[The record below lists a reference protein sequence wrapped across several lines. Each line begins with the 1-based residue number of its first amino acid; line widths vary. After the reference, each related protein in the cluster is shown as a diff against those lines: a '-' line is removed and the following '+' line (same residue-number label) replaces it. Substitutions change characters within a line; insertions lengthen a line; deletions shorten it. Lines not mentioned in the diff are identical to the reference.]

1 MALDRQ
7 LQIRDAEEAREA
19 HFLQI
24 SGDIERSVALRRW
37 RRRCRATLLAT
48 LRWPGDEQRREREVE
63 NCVALLQTI
72 ARHLYQRGWL
82 LNEERLGQLVKDFL
96 RPIAAAQAAGQV
108 RDLYPYFRAA
118 VSRYVPVNAD
128 EIQQVAKR
136 TGADVGSS
144 MAALVA
150 GLAIP
155 GLARPAAPSMTEIL
169 AERPAPIKATPH
181 GSVSAAPSDRLS
193 RS

>member
-7 LQIRDAEEAREA
+7 LQLREAEEAREA
-19 HFLQI
+19 HFLQASAGI
-24 SGDIERSVALRRW
+24 DRATALRRW

-48 LRWPGDEQRREREVE
+48 LQWPDAEQRREREVE

-82 LNEERLGQLVKDFL
+82 LQEERLGQLVKDFL

-128 EIQQVAKR
+128 EIRMVAKR
-136 TGADVGSS
+136 SGADIASTMDVLVSGLGLR
-144 MAALVA
+144 AA
-150 GLAIP
+150 P
-155 GLARPAAPSMTEIL
+155 PPSMTEVV
-169 AERPAPIKATPH
+169 AERSPRRP
-181 GSVSAAPSDRLS
+181 
-193 RS
+193 

>member
-7 LQIRDAEEAREA
+7 LQIRDAEDAREA
-19 HFLQI
+19 HFLQASAGI
-24 SGDIERSVALRRW
+24 DRTVALRRW

-48 LRWPGDEQRREREVE
+48 LRWPEDEQRREREVE

-82 LNEERLGQLVKDFL
+82 LQEERLGQLVKDFL
-96 RPIAAAQAAGQV
+96 RPIAAAQAAGKV

-144 MAALVA
+144 MATLVA

-169 AERPAPIKATPH
+169 AEPIRPTPH
-181 GSVSAAPSDRLS
+181 GSVLDRPKAGLGES
-193 RS
+193 

>member
-7 LQIRDAEEAREA
+7 LQIREAEEAREA
-19 HFLQI
+19 HFLQASAGI
-24 SGDIERSVALRRW
+24 DRAVAIRRW
-37 RRRCRATLLAT
+37 RRRCRATLLAS
-48 LRWPGDEQRREREVE
+48 LRWPEDEQRREREIE

-96 RPIAAAQAAGQV
+96 RPIAAAQAAGKV

-118 VSRYVPVNAD
+118 VARYVPVNAD

-144 MAALVA
+144 MASLVA
-150 GLAIP
+150 

-169 AERPAPIKATPH
+169 AERPASTKATPH
-181 GSVSAAPSDRLS
+181 GSA
-193 RS
+193 